1 MLTHTAPLPLFN
13 TLSPLPA
20 PSPSFSL
27 GAAAGWPNLAKVS
40 VIWGNREFRE
50 SVGGAR
56 RFPLPLP
63 PFSPLPPSRPLP
75 LLLPGARLRS
85 THRGHTFAVL
95 GENGIT
101 GIVRGRAPV
110 PSPSP

>member
-20 PSPSFSL
+20 PSPPPSL
-27 GAAAGWPNLAKVS
+27 GAAAGWPNLAKGS

-63 PFSPLPPSRPLP
+63 LPLP
-75 LLLPGARLRS
+75 LPHPLRPATGCALS
-85 THRGHTFAVL
+85 AEGCCRIEYGYIWGTRG
-95 GENGIT
+95 
-101 GIVRGRAPV
+101 
-110 PSPSP
+110 